1 MYMGRCVCGETTRT
15 AYGSDGPSP
24 PCAAVSSYWAP
35 DLLHR
40 PPRKPNQ
47 SASRENMGC
56 AASAPKAET
65 FLANEQP
72 APKNGYMVD
81 GVPTEGVTMQAWSN
95 FDAGNRYHA
104 QSGLGGALQVAS
116 MVIAQDEQG
125 SHFDGSTL
133 GDAVGNAG
141 VGSSETLPITALGA
155 QIATLS
161 MPPHM
166 CLLCQTRNPPVP
178 RNPPFAKPVGPLASP
193 ACSATLRD
201 K

>member
-1 MYMGRCVCGETTRT
+1 
-15 AYGSDGPSP
+15 
-24 PCAAVSSYWAP
+24 
-35 DLLHR
+35 
-40 PPRKPNQ
+40 
-47 SASRENMGC
+47 
-56 AASAPKAET
+56 
-65 FLANEQP
+65 
-72 APKNGYMVD
+72 
-81 GVPTEGVTMQAWSN
+81 MQAWSN

-104 QSGLGGALQVAS
+104 QDGLGGALQVAS

-141 VGSSETLPITALGA
+141 VGSSETLPITASGA

-193 ACSATLRD
+193 ACSAITAG
-201 K
+201 

>member
-1 MYMGRCVCGETTRT
+1 
-15 AYGSDGPSP
+15 
-24 PCAAVSSYWAP
+24 
-35 DLLHR
+35 
-40 PPRKPNQ
+40 
-47 SASRENMGC
+47 MGC

-81 GVPTEGVTMQAWSN
+81 EVGVGVGPTEFVTMQAWSN
-95 FDAGNRYHA
+95 FNAGNRYHA

-116 MVIAQDEQG
+116 MVIAQDDQG

-141 VGSSETLPITALGA
+141 VGSSETLPITASGA